1 MEAQNSPSLFSF
13 FWWVCFCGSSGG
25 SADTTHRQRCTFV
38 SILQLG
44 VQRGTSIGGM
54 PQSSKT
60 IAGGP
65 IDMAPLK

>member
-1 MEAQNSPSLFSF
+1 MLVIKQMKPPFKLDGQSPFYF
-13 FWWVCFCGSSGG
+13 
-25 SADTTHRQRCTFV
+25 AT
-38 SILQLG
+38 G

-65 IDMAPLK
+65 INMAPLK